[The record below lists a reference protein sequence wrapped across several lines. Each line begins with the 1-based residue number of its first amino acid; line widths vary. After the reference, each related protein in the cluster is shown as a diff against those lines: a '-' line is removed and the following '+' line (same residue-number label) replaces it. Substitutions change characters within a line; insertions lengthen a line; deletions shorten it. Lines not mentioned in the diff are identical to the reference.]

1 MSNYLSN
8 EKLRQFIENTSRRFS
23 KDGFH
28 IVGINTLLKESV
40 ISKMT
45 IYKYFPTKESLIIA
59 CLKSKNESL
68 KEQVKLLK
76 NAQIATS
83 YIDLFKKIYD
93 LHTDLESDYFLLFK
107 GIFELKSDYPEAY
120 KIIAEYRKWLIYE
133 ILQIFPLIK
142 TNITLQDAYIFLFII
157 DGALSLLV
165 TEQKIDDRHSL
176 FNYFLSAACEI
187 EKAE

>member
-28 IVGINTLLKESV
+28 LVGINTLLNESV

-45 IYKYFPTKESLIIA
+45 IYKYFTSKESLIIA
-59 CLKSKNESL
+59 CLKSKSESL
-68 KEQVKLLK
+68 KEHVKMLK
-76 NAQIATS
+76 NAQTETT
-83 YIDLFKKIYD
+83 YIELFKRIYD
-93 LHTDLESDYFLLFK
+93 LHTNIESDYFLLFK

-142 TNITLQDAYIFLFII
+142 TNVTLQDAYIFLFII

-165 TEQKIDDRHSL
+165 SEQKIDDRHRL
-176 FNYFLSAACEI
+176 FNYFISAACNVQN
-187 EKAE
+187 